1 MTEQDVRRII
11 REELQTLFKTDRIT
25 FEKNIQIL
33 DARNIQLG
41 RTNGTQIGT
50 ATDQKLGFYGK
61 TPIVQPSTLG
71 DPTGL
76 GTEGVDTP
84 ARTTI
89 GQIIDLLQSLGL
101 MA

>member
-11 REELQTLFKTDRIT
+11 REELQTLFKTDRFT

-41 RTNGTQIGT
+41 RTNGTIIGT
-50 ATDQKLGFYGK
+50 ATDQKIGFFGK
-61 TPIVQPSTLG
+61 APVVQQSTISDPSG
-71 DPTGL
+71 G
-76 GTEGVDTP
+76 GSAGVDTP
-84 ARTTI
+84 ARNAI
-89 GQIIDLLQSLGL
+89 NSIIDLLQALGL